1 LYQSSDHCVYPLLIR
16 AEGRLSIESLLTEA
30 KYSIIWPVLAISYF
44 NYTGYFLMSGGSTQ
58 KNDPRRVSLAPML
71 DWTDK
76 HFRYLLRLVSKN
88 IWLYSEM
95 VTTGAI
101 IYGNNLP
108 RFLEYNE
115 QEHPLSLQLG
125 GSDPA
130 DLAQCSRLAEQYG
143 YDEINLNVGCP
154 SDRVQSG
161 AFGACLMAKPDLVAE
176 CIAAMVDSV
185 NIPISIKT
193 RIGIDH
199 EDHYEQL
206 QALVEQVRQTGC
218 RYFTIHARKAWLEG
232 LSPKEN
238 RDVPPLR
245 YEFVY
250 QLKKDFPDCHIS
262 INGGIKT
269 LLEMDQHLTHVDGVM
284 IGREAYHNTYLMAQ
298 VDGLFY
304 GSTEKIKTRKEI
316 ITLYAEYIELEMI
329 KGVPLIQ
336 LTRHILGL
344 MHGCPGARGFRRVLS
359 ENAWK
364 KEQTADLLFQAAA
377 EVDCD

>member
-1 LYQSSDHCVYPLLIR
+1 MCTFQIFLVVIFQFMIN
-16 AEGRLSIESLLTEA
+16 T
-30 KYSIIWPVLAISYF
+30 F
-44 NYTGYFLMSGGSTQ
+44 NETMDSR
-58 KNDPRRVSLAPML
+58 KVSLAPML

-88 IWLYSEM
+88 IWLYTEM

-101 IYGNNLP
+101 LHGNNKP
-108 RFLEYNE
+108 RFLGYNQE
-115 QEHPLSLQLG
+115 EHPLSLQLG

-130 DLAQCSRLAEQYG
+130 DLAKCCQQAEQYG
-143 YDEINLNVGCP
+143 YDEVNLNVGCP

-161 AFGACLMAKPDLVAE
+161 AFGACLMARPELVAE

-206 QALVEQVRQTGC
+206 QTLVETVSQTGC
-218 RYFTIHARKAWLEG
+218 RHFTIHARKAWLEG
-232 LSPKEN
+232 LSPKQN

-245 YEFVY
+245 YDFVY
-250 QLKKDFPDCHIS
+250 QLKKDFPQLHIT

-269 LLEMDQHLTHVDGVM
+269 IAEMQHHLDQVDGVM
-284 IGREAYHNTYLMAQ
+284 IGREAYHNTYLMAD
-298 VDGLFY
+298 VDHYFY
-304 GSTEKIKTRKEI
+304 ACSEEKQTRKEI
-316 ITLYAEYIELEMI
+316 IQAYADYVEQQMS
-329 KGVPLIQ
+329 KGVPLIH
-336 LTRHILGL
+336 LTRHVLGL
-344 MHGCPGARGFRRVLS
+344 MHSCPGAKNFRRVLS

-364 KEQTADLLFQAAA
+364 QDQGAQLLLQAAA
-377 EVDCD
+377 EVDCA

>member
-1 LYQSSDHCVYPLLIR
+1 MPDIACQQINTR
-16 AEGRLSIESLLTEA
+16 
-30 KYSIIWPVLAISYF
+30 K
-44 NYTGYFLMSGGSTQ
+44 
-58 KNDPRRVSLAPML
+58 VSLAPML

-88 IWLYSEM
+88 IWLYTEM

-101 IYGNNLP
+101 LHGDNLP
-108 RFLEYNE
+108 RFLAYNNE
-115 QEHPLSLQLG
+115 EHPLTLQLG
-125 GSDPA
+125 GSDPV
-130 DLAQCSRLAEQYG
+130 DLAKCCQLAEEYG
-143 YDEINLNVGCP
+143 YDEVNLNVGCP

-176 CIAAMVDSV
+176 CIGAMVDSV

-206 QALVEQVRQTGC
+206 QTLVETVSQTGC

-232 LSPKEN
+232 LSPKQN

-250 QLKKDFPDCHIS
+250 QLKKDFPDLHIT
-262 INGGIKT
+262 INGGIKS
-269 LLEMDQHLTHVDGVM
+269 LVEMQAHLKQVDGVM
-284 IGREAYHNTYLMAQ
+284 IGREAYHNTYLMADIDQ
-298 VDGLFY
+298 LFY
-304 GSTEKIKTRKEI
+304 DSTQIKCTRKEI
-316 ITLYAEYIELEMI
+316 INAYADYVEQEMT
-329 KGVPLIQ
+329 KGVPMIH
-336 LTRHILGL
+336 LTRHVLGL
-344 MHGCPGARGFRRVLS
+344 MHSCQGAKNFRRVLS

-364 KEQTADLLFQAAA
+364 KEQGPQLLIKAAT